1 MSKFPENLP
10 NWLRWVIFL
19 PASVAAFLVAY
30 WVAVIGGR
38 IMNFLGP
45 AGGAAWGD
53 NFFVHLLGPGFA
65 GYASIF
71 VVQLLVPKK
80 KRLISLLA
88 SGIWLLLLGFLGTYA
103 VLTREWP
110 NLLGAVS
117 SAVGIL
123 VALNSEEFSD

>member
-1 MSKFPENLP
+1 MTKFPENLP
-10 NWLRWVIFL
+10 NWLRWVLFL
-19 PASVAAFLVAY
+19 PASAAAFFIAY

-45 AGGAAWGD
+45 VGGAWGD

-65 GYASIF
+65 GYASIL

-80 KRLISLLA
+80 KRFIGLLV
-88 SGIWLLLLGFLGTYA
+88 SGIWFLLLGFSGTYA

-110 NLLGAVS
+110 NLLGAIA
-117 SAVGIL
+117 SAAGVL
-123 VALNSEEFSD
+123 VALSSDEFSE